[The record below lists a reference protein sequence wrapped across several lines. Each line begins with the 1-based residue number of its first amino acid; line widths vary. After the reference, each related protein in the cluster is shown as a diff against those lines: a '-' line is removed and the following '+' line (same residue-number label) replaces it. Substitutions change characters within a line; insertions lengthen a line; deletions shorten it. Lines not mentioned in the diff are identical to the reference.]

1 MAKLFCIIKRY
12 NRKKVTDFLPYDKCL
27 ELYNGNDKF
36 YRKTHKII
44 KEEEYNKIIKN
55 LSNNQC

>member
-27 ELYNGNDKF
+27 ELYNSNDKL

-44 KEEEYNKIIKN
+44 KEEEYYKIVRN
-55 LSNNQC
+55 FSSDQY

>member
-27 ELYNGNDKF
+27 ELYNENDKL
-36 YRKTHKII
+36 YRKTHKIM
-44 KEEEYNKIIKN
+44 EEKDYYKMIRNF
-55 LSNNQC
+55 SNDQL

>member
-27 ELYNGNDKF
+27 ELYNENDKL

>member
-12 NRKKVTDFLPYDKCL
+12 DKKKVTDFLPYDKCL
-27 ELYNGNDKF
+27 ELYNGNNKV

-44 KEEEYNKIIKN
+44 KEEDYNKIN
-55 LSNNQC
+55 RNFVSNQF

>member
-12 NRKKVTDFLPYDKCL
+12 NKKKVTDFLPYNKCL
-27 ELYNGNDKF
+27 ELYNSSDKL

-44 KEEEYNKIIKN
+44 KEEEYNKIIRN
-55 LSNNQC
+55 FSNVQC

>member
-12 NRKKVTDFLPYDKCL
+12 NKKKVTDFLPYDKCL
-27 ELYNGNDKF
+27 ELYNGNDKV

-44 KEEEYNKIIKN
+44 KEEDYNKIN
-55 LSNNQC
+55 RNFANPQC

>member
-12 NRKKVTDFLPYDKCL
+12 DRKKVTDFLPYNKCL
-27 ELYNGNDKF
+27 DLFNNQDKV

-44 KEEEYNKIIKN
+44 KEEEYYKIQRAFGN
-55 LSNNQC
+55 SQL

>member
-27 ELYNGNDKF
+27 ELYNENDKL

-44 KEEEYNKIIKN
+44 KEEEYNKIVKN

>member
-12 NRKKVTDFLPYDKCL
+12 DKKKVTDFLPYDKCL
-27 ELYNGNDKF
+27 ELYNENDKV

-44 KEEEYNKIIKN
+44 KEEDYNKIN
-55 LSNNQC
+55 RNFVPNQF

>member
-1 MAKLFCIIKRY
+1 MAKLFCIVKRY

-27 ELYNGNDKF
+27 ELYNGNDKL

-44 KEEEYNKIIKN
+44 KEEEYNKIVKN

>member
-12 NRKKVTDFLPYDKCL
+12 DRKKVTDFLPYDKCL
-27 ELYNGNDKF
+27 ELYNENDKV

-44 KEEEYNKIIKN
+44 KEEDYNKIN
-55 LSNNQC
+55 RNFVPNQF